1 MSYSRASVLLAMITV
16 LRNEEKDDNEHRDY
30 CQKENSN
37 AASKTE
43 ALEYDMTELGNKIA
57 RLENKVTEVEASKTK
72 VQTDMAEMEKTMKE
86 ALEQRN
92 NETSAFRQAMSDDLE
107 SVGLIRQAI
116 AALAPKYGAGQASL
130 VAVKKGA
137 KKDAPADSPPET
149 WGKSYEGRKSEGTG
163 IIAILNMIA
172 EDLQKDVTNAKK
184 VEGEQMA
191 EFEKLRTENRAA
203 LQAMEDK
210 TNELEQQ
217 IADLNEEIAQTDRA
231 RMQKESLG
239 NETSDY
245 VNDLAKSC
253 DWILAQF
260 DSRREQR
267 KDELNGLQN
276 AKSILWAR

>member
-57 RLENKVTEVEASKTK
+57 RLENKVSEVEASKTK

-92 NETSAFRQAMSDDLE
+92 NEPSAFRRAMSDDLE

-137 KKDAPADSPPET
+137 QKDAPADSPPET

-184 VEGEQMA
+184 VEAEQMA
-191 EFEKLRTENRAA
+191 
-203 LQAMEDK
+203 
-210 TNELEQQ
+210 ELEQQ